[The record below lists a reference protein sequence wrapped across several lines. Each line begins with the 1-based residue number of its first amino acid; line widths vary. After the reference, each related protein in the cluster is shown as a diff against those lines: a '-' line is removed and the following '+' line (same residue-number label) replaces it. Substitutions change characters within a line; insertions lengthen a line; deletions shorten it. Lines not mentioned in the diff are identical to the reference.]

1 MSLGKKSQHAERS
14 GRPRSWAWALAGSS
28 AVHFF
33 VLAVL
38 LRGGLGAA
46 DDVEA
51 ASVVVELKPVE
62 VAATEP
68 DPSAALPDPPLPAV
82 DEAKVTRPLDAPEG
96 DRDNAVP
103 KTVGPREG
111 DSRARGA
118 PAPDQ
123 GESGARLTG
132 LAMRH
137 DRSTLESR
145 VADSEDAAQLSRLHT
160 SRRSAS
166 PQAVRRERRIGIG
179 DSVRT
184 SEATRARSATRP
196 QPPAGASDAPPDV
209 AGQTVGAKPPAMAFP
224 VALAR
229 VSDHPQADRGQGPL
243 DAERGARAFDVEARG
258 RAAVDD
264 ETRRAASH
272 SSHPGITDFSQSGVA
287 GDADSRQGRG
297 PGEAPGAVARPS
309 SGTAPTA
316 YGARS
321 PAELA
326 AEAAQRERERVYDRY
341 RQEIQRRVQNVLVFP
356 KVLALRLE
364 QGETVVTFI
373 VRPDGALGEGPR
385 IVKSSGFQEFD
396 AEAVR
401 AVQRAAPFPRRPEG
415 GSGLSLS
422 MPVTFEN
429 PLVR

>member
-14 GRPRSWAWALAGSS
+14 GRPKSWAWALAGSS
-28 AVHFF
+28 AVHAF

-38 LRGGLGAA
+38 LRGGLSAPDAA
-46 DDVEA
+46 EA
-51 ASVVVELKPVE
+51 AVVVELKPVE
-62 VAATEP
+62 VAATELG
-68 DPSAALPDPPLPAV
+68 PSAALPDPPLPTV
-82 DEAKVTRPLDAPEG
+82 DEAKVERLLDAPEG
-96 DRDNAVP
+96 DRDNAVA

-123 GESGARLTG
+123 GESGARLPG

-145 VADSEDAAQLSRLHT
+145 VADSEDEAQLSRLHT

-166 PQAVRRERRIGIG
+166 PQAVRRERRIGVG

-184 SEATRARSATRP
+184 SEATRARSAAEV
-196 QPPAGASDAPPDV
+196 QPPVGAPDV
-209 AGQTVGAKPPAMAFP
+209 AGKAVGAKPPTLAFP
-224 VALAR
+224 VVLAR
-229 VSDHPQADRGQGPL
+229 ASDHPEADRGQGPL
-243 DAERGARAFDVEARG
+243 DAERGARSFDVEARG
-258 RAAVDD
+258 RVAVDD
-264 ETRRAASH
+264 QTRRAAST

-287 GDADSRQGRG
+287 GDVDSRQGRG

-309 SGTAPTA
+309 NGTAPTA

-321 PAELA
+321 PEELA
-326 AEAAQRERERVYDRY
+326 AEAAQRERERIYDRY

-364 QGETVVTFI
+364 QGETVVTFV

>member
-1 MSLGKKSQHAERS
+1 MSLGKKSQHAERR
-14 GRPRSWAWALAGSS
+14 GRPQGWAWALAGSS
-28 AVHFF
+28 AVHAF
-33 VLAVL
+33 VLVVL
-38 LRGGLGAA
+38 LRGGLAA
-46 DDVEA
+46 TDAAEA

-62 VAATEP
+62 VAATELG
-68 DPSAALPDPPLPAV
+68 PSAALPDPPLPAV
-82 DEAKVTRPLDAPEG
+82 DEAKVARPLDAPEG

-123 GESGARLTG
+123 GDSGARLTG

-145 VADSEDAAQLSRLHT
+145 VADSEDEAQLSRLHT

-184 SEATRARSATRP
+184 SEATRARSAAEP

-209 AGQTVGAKPPAMAFP
+209 AGKAVGAKPPTMAFP
-224 VALAR
+224 VALAH
-229 VSDHPQADRGQGPL
+229 VSDHPEADRGQGPL
-243 DAERGARAFDVEARG
+243 DAERGARSFDVEARG
-258 RAAVDD
+258 RAADD
-264 ETRRAASH
+264 QTRRAAST

-321 PAELA
+321 PEDLA
-326 AEAAQRERERVYDRY
+326 AEAAQRERERIYDRY

-356 KVLALRLE
+356 KALALRLE
-364 QGETVVTFI
+364 QGETVVTFV
-373 VRPDGALGEGPR
+373 VRPDGALSEGPR

-401 AVQRAAPFPRRPEG
+401 AVQRAAPFPKRPEG